1 MTTNFPI
8 HICSLA
14 AVKEMDTSIY
24 DGIITIEDSNIENPF
39 RVRSG
44 ETQQLI
50 LRFDDIST
58 PINDLIVPQDIHIQR
73 ALKFAQS
80 IDDGSLLI
88 HCHAGISRSSAIAL
102 AIIADKLGKENEG
115 EAVKTLEFI
124 NPNCRPNK
132 LLVKMTDE
140 FLERNGKLYNKVF
153 EVLGYSE
160 FD

>member
-1 MTTNFPI
+1 MTTDFPI

-39 RVRSG
+39 RVRSD

-50 LRFDDIST
+50 LKFDDIST
-58 PINDLIVPQDIHIQR
+58 PIDDLIVPQDIHIER
-73 ALKFAQS
+73 ALKFAQL

-102 AIIADKLGKENEG
+102 AIIAEKLGKGNEE

-140 FLERNGKLYNKVF
+140 ILERNGKLYNKVF

>member
-1 MTTNFPI
+1 MTTDFPI

-14 AVKEMDTSIY
+14 SVNEMDTSIY
-24 DGIITIEDSNIENPF
+24 DGIITIEDSDIQNPF

-58 PINDLIVPQDIHIQR
+58 PIDDLIVPQDIHVER
-73 ALKFAQS
+73 ALKFAQL

-102 AIIADKLGKENEG
+102 AIIAEKLGKGNEE

-132 LLVKMTDE
+132 LLVKMTDYI
-140 FLERNGKLYNKVF
+140 LNRNMVLYNTVLNKVD
-153 EVLGYSE
+153 LTY
-160 FD
+160 

>member
-1 MTTNFPI
+1 MTTDFPI

-24 DGIITIEDSNIENPF
+24 DGIITIEDSNIEDPF
-39 RVRSG
+39 RVKSG

-58 PINDLIVPQDIHIQR
+58 PIDDLIVPQDIHIER
-73 ALKFAQS
+73 ALKFAQL

-102 AIIADKLGKENEG
+102 AIIADKLGEGNEE

-124 NPNCRPNK
+124 NPNCRPNR

-140 FLERNGKLYNKVF
+140 ILEINGKLYNKVF

>member
-1 MTTNFPI
+1 MTTDFPI
-8 HICSLA
+8 HICSLE

-58 PINDLIVPQDIHIQR
+58 PIDDLIVPQDIHIER
-73 ALKFAQS
+73 ALKFAQL

-102 AIIADKLGKENEG
+102 AIIADKLGVGNEE

-124 NPNCRPNK
+124 NPNCRPNR

-140 FLERNGKLYNKVF
+140 ILERNGKLYNKVF

>member
-1 MTTNFPI
+1 MTTDFPI

-39 RVRSG
+39 RVRSS
-44 ETQQLI
+44 ETQQLV

-58 PINDLIVPQDIHIQR
+58 PIDDLMVPQDIHIER
-73 ALKFAQS
+73 ALKFAQL

-102 AIIADKLGKENEG
+102 AIIAEKLGKGNE
-115 EAVKTLEFI
+115 EESVKTLEFI

-132 LLVKMTDE
+132 LLVKITDYI
-140 FLERNGKLYNKVF
+140 LNRNMVLYNACRDF
-153 EVLGYSE
+153 
-160 FD
+160 

>member
-1 MTTNFPI
+1 MTTDFPI

-44 ETQQLI
+44 ETKQLI

-58 PINDLIVPQDIHIQR
+58 PIDDLIVPQDIHIER

-88 HCHAGISRSSAIAL
+88 HCHAGIPCPL
-102 AIIADKLGKENEG
+102 KLTT
-115 EAVKTLEFI
+115 KT
-124 NPNCRPNK
+124 
-132 LLVKMTDE
+132 
-140 FLERNGKLYNKVF
+140 
-153 EVLGYSE
+153 
-160 FD
+160 